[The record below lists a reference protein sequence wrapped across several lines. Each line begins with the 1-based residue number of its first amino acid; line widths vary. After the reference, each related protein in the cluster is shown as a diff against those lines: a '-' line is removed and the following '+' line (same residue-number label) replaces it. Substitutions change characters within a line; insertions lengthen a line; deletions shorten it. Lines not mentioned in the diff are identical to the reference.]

1 MVTKSKS
8 KGNKGSGAN
17 NQQKS
22 KNKKKKKPVAPSE
35 PQVVEEQKSVLTEVQ
50 QNGSEINGNSIQVSR
65 THTRS
70 HPLFFLVFFSN
81 RKILT
86 KI

>member
-65 THTRS
+65 THTVT
-70 HPLFFLVFFSN
+70 PTFFLVFFSN

>member
-22 KNKKKKKPVAPSE
+22 KNKKKKKPVAPSSE
-35 PQVVEEQKSVLTEVQ
+35 PQGGTEEPVLEAKSVLTEVQ
-50 QNGSEINGNSIQVSR
+50 QNGSEINGNSIQVAHAHTLGH
-65 THTRS
+65 TH
-70 HPLFFLVFFSN
+70 FFLEFSHAG
-81 RKILT
+81 
-86 KI
+86 